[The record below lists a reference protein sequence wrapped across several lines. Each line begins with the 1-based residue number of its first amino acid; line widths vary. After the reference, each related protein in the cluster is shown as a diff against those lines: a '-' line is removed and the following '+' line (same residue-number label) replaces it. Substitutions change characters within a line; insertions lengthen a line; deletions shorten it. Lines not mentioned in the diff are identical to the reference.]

1 MQGEKMNKQD
11 REKLQQLS
19 DELSYIQESEQ
30 EKYDNAPENLQNT
43 ERIEKFQE
51 NADSIQEA
59 IDILSHVLED

>member
-1 MQGEKMNKQD
+1 MNKQD

-59 IDILSHVLED
+59 IDVLSHVLED

>member
-1 MQGEKMNKQD
+1 MNKQD

-30 EKYDNAPENLQNT
+30 EKYDNAPENLQGT

-59 IDILSHVLED
+59 IDILSGVLEG